1 MRNCA
6 LCEIKWRHEPLFP
19 FTLVRPA
26 KISEQFLEN
35 VQLDAMMA
43 GFQMHLTQDLLE
55 QTNHSL
61 ILLCLLN
68 LLYAFLQLH
77 GC

>member
-6 LCEIKWRHEPLFP
+6 LCEIKWRHIHS
-19 FTLVRPA
+19 RPA

-35 VQLDAMMA
+35 AQLDPMMA
-43 GFQMHLTQDLLE
+43 GFQMHLTRDLLE
-55 QTNHSL
+55 QINQIL

-68 LLYAFLQLH
+68 LL
-77 GC
+77 